1 MGELGFGIG
10 GPTSERPLVSV
21 PAAGRRQLALA
32 LAVVG
37 GLSALVE
44 PPAVWLVGGL
54 LAAAVALG
62 TLQILGERH
71 ERGVAVE
78 ALVLPAVLAAA
89 TVGVVRLVPLGL
101 GLVPVLVIA
110 AVAVDRLVVLEARID
125 ASERGPTRDDRTAV
139 LTVGLVLA
147 FAAFGG
153 IAASVPGGL
162 VEGPG
167 AARPIGGLD
176 LAILVGLDAFVGAAL
191 GYRFAALREPS
202 IRGALVAA
210 ATYGAVVAI
219 GAGFLRLVGLPRL
232 VGPAVLTLVVF
243 LWDAIHWDT
252 LHARRPWRFWDVR
265 RLVELVVLAVLGIVV
280 VVLNSRLGG

>member
-1 MGELGFGIG
+1 MAELGLGAG
-10 GPTSERPLVSV
+10 GPTGERPLVSA

-54 LAAAVALG
+54 LAAGVALG

-101 GLVPVLVIA
+101 GLVPVLAIA

-139 LTVGLVLA
+139 LTVGLVLG

-167 AARPIGGLD
+167 AARPIGSLD

-202 IRGALVAA
+202 IRGALGAA

-219 GAGFLRLVGLPRL
+219 GAGVLRLLALPRL